1 MENYLKHNSYFGSV
15 EFSAE
20 DTILHGKIIG
30 INDLVTYE
38 GDSVEQLK
46 IGFIEAVE
54 DYLET
59 CKSLEK
65 SPDKF
70 FKGVFNVRTSNS
82 VHRSLAI
89 LAEKRKMKLNEIVNK
104 AFDFLIENE
113 ATIFNKPIE
122 KLN

>member
-1 MENYLKHNSYFGSV
+1 MGNYLKHMSYFGSV
-15 EFSAE
+15 EFSSE
-20 DTILHGKIIG
+20 DTVLYGKIIG

-46 IGFIEAVE
+46 SSFIEAVE

-59 CKSLEK
+59 CKNLDK

-70 FKGVFNVRTSNS
+70 FKGVFNVRTSNN

-89 LAEKRKMKLNEIVNK
+89 LAEKKKMKLNEIVNK

-113 ATIFNKPIE
+113 DTVIKG
-122 KLN
+122 

>member
-1 MENYLKHNSYFGSV
+1 MENFLKHSNYFGSV

-20 DTILHGKIIG
+20 DKILHGKIIG

-38 GDSVEQLK
+38 GVTVEELTNS
-46 IGFIEAVE
+46 FVEAVD

-89 LAEKRKMKLNEIVNK
+89 LAEKKKMKLNEIVNK
-104 AFDFLIENE
+104 AFSF
-113 ATIFNKPIE
+113 FNRK
-122 KLN
+122 

>member
-1 MENYLKHNSYFGSV
+1 MENYLKHSNYFGSV
-15 EFSAE
+15 EYSAE
-20 DTILHGKIIG
+20 DAILHGKIIG

-59 CKSLEK
+59 CNSLEK

-70 FKGVFNVRTSNS
+70 FKGVFNVRTSNN

-89 LAEKRKMKLNEIVNK
+89 LAEKKKMKLNEVVNK

-113 ATIFNKPIE
+113 DIVIN
-122 KLN
+122 